1 MQEIYLL
8 EQLQKLRVWGKLVLM
23 KKDYTI
29 VLSTLKREETKFFIV
44 RDLTFHEAASWAY
57 QKCNALMG
65 NTGIQW
71 YVCSVSDDCQIDP
84 SKAIS

>member
-44 RDLTFHEAASWAY
+44 RELTFHEAASWAY

>member
-1 MQEIYLL
+1 
-8 EQLQKLRVWGKLVLM
+8 M

-44 RDLTFHEAASWAY
+44 RELTFHEAASWAY